1 MNKRILTLSSEIEAI
16 AIKEIL
22 DSNEIPHIIRSY
34 HDSAY
39 DGLFQNQYGW
49 GVLEAD
55 ETDEVKILDLVKDIL
70 TDN

>member
-1 MNKRILTLSSEIEAI
+1 MNKRILILSSEVEAI
-16 AIKEIL
+16 TIKEIL

-34 HDSAY
+34 HDSAL
-39 DGLFQNQYGW
+39 DGIFQNQYGW

-55 ETDEVKILDLVKDIL
+55 EKDEVKILDLVKDIL